1 MTRRNPIVVLILSVV
16 TLGIYAIVWYV
27 VTKREMNRL
36 GARVPTAWLIII
48 PLINIY
54 WMWKFSEGVGNVT
67 KGRMSGAV
75 AFLLLFFLSVIGM
88 AIAQSSLNSV
98 PRRVKKKRPRE

>member
-1 MTRRNPIVVLILSVV
+1 MTRRSPILVLILPLI

-36 GARVPTAWLIII
+36 GAGVPTAWLIII

-54 WMWKFSEGVGNVT
+54 WMWKFSEGVGHVT
-67 KGRMSGAV
+67 KERMNGPV
-75 AFLLLFFLSVIGM
+75 AFLLLFFLSFIGM
-88 AIAQSSLNSV
+88 AVVQSSLNSV
-98 PRRVKKKRPRE
+98 RRKVRRKRPRE